1 MASAGQTPHNSGMQA
16 ILGIAVLLGLA
27 WLVSENRRRLDWR
40 MLATALAMQF
50 ALAALLLKAP
60 VLSEMLLAVNG
71 LVRAVEQA
79 TQAGTGFV
87 FGYLGGG
94 AVPFEISVESALYLL
109 AFRVLPQI
117 LVFSVLVA
125 ILWHWRVLPTVIR
138 AFGGV
143 LRRVLGVG
151 GAVGTAGAASVF
163 LGMAESPLVIRAYL
177 AKLTRSELFSVMTCG
192 MATIAGSIMVLYA
205 SVLQEVIAGALG
217 HILVASVINVIGA
230 ILISRLMIPMDGATG
245 ADEAAVTLSYAG
257 TMDAITRGTTDGL
270 RLAMN
275 VGAMLVVLVSLVALV
290 NLGLSNFNVGGSAL
304 TLERTMGWGFA
315 PVAWLIGIP
324 WNEAQAA
331 GGLLGTKLV
340 LNELVAYLQLAAL
353 APAELSSHSRL
364 ILTYALCGFTNFG
377 SLGILIGGLSALV
390 PEKRPEFLDLGYKT
404 LISGTLVSCLTGAI
418 IGLVGRL

>member
-1 MASAGQTPHNSGMQA
+1 MQA

-27 WLVSENRRRLDWR
+27 WLVSENRRELDWR
-40 MLATALAMQF
+40 MLVTALAMQF

-94 AVPFEISVESALYLL
+94 PAPFEVNVESALYLFS
-109 AFRVLPQI
+109 FRVLPQI
-117 LVFSVLVA
+117 LVFSALVA
-125 ILWHWRVLPTVIR
+125 ILWHWRILPAVIR
-138 AFGGV
+138 AFGAV
-143 LRRVLGVG
+143 LRRTLGVG
-151 GAVGTAGAASVF
+151 GAVGTAAAASLF
-163 LGMAESPLVIRAYL
+163 LGMAEAPLVIRAYL

-205 SVLQEVIAGALG
+205 SVLRDVIDGALG

-230 ILISRLMIPMDGATG
+230 ILISRLMIPMDGATD
-245 ADEAAVTLSYAG
+245 ADETAVELSYAG
-257 TMDAITRGTTDGL
+257 TMDAITRGTADGL
-270 RLAMN
+270 RLALYI
-275 VGAMLVVLVSLVALV
+275 GAMLIVLVSLVALV
-290 NLGLSNFNVGGSAL
+290 NIGLSNLQVGGAAL
-304 TLERTMGWGFA
+304 TLERAMGWVFA
-315 PVAWLIGIP
+315 PVAWLIGVP
-324 WNEAQAA
+324 WSEAQAA
-331 GGLLGTKLV
+331 GSLLGTKLV
-340 LNELVAYLQLAAL
+340 LNELVAYLQLTAL
-353 APAELSSHSRL
+353 EPAQFSDQSRL

-390 PEKRPEFLDLGYKT
+390 PERRPDFLDLGSKT

>member
-1 MASAGQTPHNSGMQA
+1 MQA

-27 WLVSENRRRLDWR
+27 WLVSENRREFDWR
-40 MLATALAMQF
+40 MLVTALAMQF

-94 AVPFEISVESALYLL
+94 PAPFEVNVESALYLFS
-109 AFRVLPQI
+109 FRVLPQI
-117 LVFSVLVA
+117 LVFSALVA
-125 ILWHWRVLPTVIR
+125 ILWHWRILPAVIR
-138 AFGGV
+138 AFGAV
-143 LRRVLGVG
+143 LRRTLGVG
-151 GAVGTAGAASVF
+151 GAVGTAAAASLF
-163 LGMAESPLVIRAYL
+163 LGMAEAPLVIRAYL

-205 SVLQEVIAGALG
+205 SVLRDVIDGALG

-230 ILISRLMIPMDGATG
+230 ILISRLMIPMDGATD
-245 ADEAAVTLSYAG
+245 ADETAVELSYAG
-257 TMDAITRGTTDGL
+257 TMDAITRGTADGL
-270 RLAMN
+270 RLALYI
-275 VGAMLVVLVSLVALV
+275 GAMLIVLVSLVALV
-290 NLGLSNFNVGGSAL
+290 NIGLSNLQVGGAAL
-304 TLERTMGWGFA
+304 TLERAMGWVFA
-315 PVAWLIGIP
+315 PVAWLIGVP
-324 WNEAQAA
+324 WSEAQAA
-331 GGLLGTKLV
+331 GSLLGTKLV
-340 LNELVAYLQLAAL
+340 LNELVAYLQLTAL
-353 APAELSSHSRL
+353 EPAQFSDQSRL

-390 PEKRPEFLDLGYKT
+390 PERRPDFLDLGSKT

>member
-1 MASAGQTPHNSGMQA
+1 MQA

-27 WLVSENRRRLDWR
+27 WLVSENRRELDWR
-40 MLATALAMQF
+40 MLVTALAMQF

-94 AVPFEISVESALYLL
+94 PAPFEVNVESALYLFS
-109 AFRVLPQI
+109 FRVLPQI
-117 LVFSVLVA
+117 LVFSALVA
-125 ILWHWRVLPTVIR
+125 ILWHWRILPVIIR
-138 AFGGV
+138 AFGAV
-143 LRRVLGVG
+143 LRRTLGVG
-151 GAVGTAGAASVF
+151 GAVGTAAAASLF
-163 LGMAESPLVIRAYL
+163 LGMAEAPLVIRAYL

-205 SVLQEVIAGALG
+205 SVLRDVIDGALG

-230 ILISRLMIPMDGATG
+230 ILISRLMIPMDGATD
-245 ADEAAVTLSYAG
+245 ADETAVELSYAG
-257 TMDAITRGTTDGL
+257 TMDAITRGTADGL
-270 RLAMN
+270 RLALYI
-275 VGAMLVVLVSLVALV
+275 GAMLIVLVSLVALV
-290 NLGLSNFNVGGSAL
+290 NIGLSNFQVGGAAL
-304 TLERTMGWGFA
+304 TLERAMGWVFA
-315 PVAWLIGIP
+315 PVAWLIGVP
-324 WNEAQAA
+324 WSEAQAA
-331 GGLLGTKLV
+331 GSLLGTKLV
-340 LNELVAYLQLAAL
+340 LNELVAYLQLTAL
-353 APAELSSHSRL
+353 EPAQFSDQSRL

-390 PEKRPEFLDLGYKT
+390 PERRPDFLDLGSKA

>member
-1 MASAGQTPHNSGMQA
+1 MQA

-27 WLVSENRRRLDWR
+27 WLVSENRRELDWR
-40 MLATALAMQF
+40 MLVTALAMQF
-50 ALAALLLKAP
+50 ALAALLLRAP

-94 AVPFEISVESALYLL
+94 PAPFEVNVESALYLFS
-109 AFRVLPQI
+109 FRVLPQI
-117 LVFSVLVA
+117 LVFSALVA
-125 ILWHWRVLPTVIR
+125 ILWHWRILPVIIR
-138 AFGGV
+138 AFGAV
-143 LRRVLGVG
+143 LRRTLGVG
-151 GAVGTAGAASVF
+151 GAVGTAAAASLF
-163 LGMAESPLVIRAYL
+163 LGMAEAPLVIRAYL

-205 SVLQEVIAGALG
+205 SVLRDVIDGALG

-230 ILISRLMIPMDGATG
+230 ILISRLMIPMDGATD
-245 ADEAAVTLSYAG
+245 ADETAVELSYAG
-257 TMDAITRGTTDGL
+257 TMDAVTRGTADGL
-270 RLAMN
+270 RLALYI
-275 VGAMLVVLVSLVALV
+275 GAMLIVLVSLVALV
-290 NLGLSNFNVGGSAL
+290 NIGLSNFQVGGAAL
-304 TLERTMGWGFA
+304 TLERAMGWMFA
-315 PVAWLIGIP
+315 PVAWLIGVP
-324 WNEAQAA
+324 WSEAQAA
-331 GGLLGTKLV
+331 GSLLGTKLV
-340 LNELVAYLQLAAL
+340 LNELVAYLQLTAL
-353 APAELSSHSRL
+353 EPTQFSDQSRL

-390 PEKRPEFLDLGYKT
+390 PERRPDFLDLGSKT

>member
-1 MASAGQTPHNSGMQA
+1 MQA

-27 WLVSENRRRLDWR
+27 WLVSENRRGLDWR
-40 MLATALAMQF
+40 MLVTALAMQF

-60 VLSEMLLAVNG
+60 VLSDMLLAVNG

-94 AVPFEISVESALYLL
+94 PVPFEVNVESALYLFS
-109 AFRVLPQI
+109 FRVLPQI
-117 LVFSVLVA
+117 LVFSALVA
-125 ILWHWRVLPTVIR
+125 ILWHWRILPAVIR
-138 AFGGV
+138 AFGAV
-143 LRRVLGVG
+143 LRRTLGVG
-151 GAVGTAGAASVF
+151 GAVGTAAAASLF
-163 LGMAESPLVIRAYL
+163 LGMAEAPLVIRAYL

-205 SVLQEVIAGALG
+205 SVLRDVIDGALG

-230 ILISRLMIPMDGATG
+230 ILISRLMIPMDAATD
-245 ADEAAVTLSYAG
+245 ADETAVELSYAG
-257 TMDAITRGTTDGL
+257 TMDAITRGTADGL
-270 RLAMN
+270 RLALYI
-275 VGAMLVVLVSLVALV
+275 GAMLIVLVSLVALV
-290 NLGLSNFNVGGSAL
+290 NIGLSNFQVGGAAL
-304 TLERTMGWGFA
+304 TLERAMGWVFA
-315 PVAWLIGIP
+315 PVAWLIGVP
-324 WNEAQAA
+324 WSEAQAA
-331 GGLLGTKLV
+331 GSLLGTKLV
-340 LNELVAYLQLAAL
+340 LNELVAYLQLTAL
-353 APAELSSHSRL
+353 EPAQFSDQSRL

-390 PEKRPEFLDLGYKT
+390 PERRPDFLDLGSKT

>member
-1 MASAGQTPHNSGMQA
+1 MQA

-27 WLVSENRRRLDWR
+27 WLVSENRRELDWR
-40 MLATALAMQF
+40 MLVTALAMQF
-50 ALAALLLKAP
+50 ALAALLLRAP

-94 AVPFEISVESALYLL
+94 PAPFEVNVESALYLFS
-109 AFRVLPQI
+109 FRVLPQI
-117 LVFSVLVA
+117 LVFSALVA
-125 ILWHWRVLPTVIR
+125 ILWHWRILPAVIR
-138 AFGGV
+138 AFGTV
-143 LRRVLGVG
+143 LRRTLGVG
-151 GAVGTAGAASVF
+151 GAVGTAAAASLF
-163 LGMAESPLVIRAYL
+163 LGMAEAPLVIRAYL

-205 SVLQEVIAGALG
+205 SVLRDVIDGALG

-230 ILISRLMIPMDGATG
+230 ILISRLMIPMDGATD
-245 ADEAAVTLSYAG
+245 ADETAVELSYAG
-257 TMDAITRGTTDGL
+257 TMDAITRGTADGL
-270 RLAMN
+270 RLALYI
-275 VGAMLVVLVSLVALV
+275 GAMLIVLVSLVALV
-290 NLGLSNFNVGGSAL
+290 NIGLSNLQVGGAAL
-304 TLERTMGWGFA
+304 TLERAMGWVFA
-315 PVAWLIGIP
+315 PVAWLIGVP
-324 WNEAQAA
+324 WSEAQAA
-331 GGLLGTKLV
+331 GSLLGTKLV
-340 LNELVAYLQLAAL
+340 LNELVAYLQLTAL
-353 APAELSSHSRL
+353 EPAQFSDQSRL

-390 PEKRPEFLDLGYKT
+390 PERRPDFLDLGSKT

>member
-1 MASAGQTPHNSGMQA
+1 MQA
-16 ILGIAVLLGLA
+16 ILGIAALLGLA
-27 WLVSENRRRLDWR
+27 WLVSENRRELDWR
-40 MLATALAMQF
+40 MLVTALAMQF

-94 AVPFEISVESALYLL
+94 PAPFEVNVESALYLFS
-109 AFRVLPQI
+109 FRVLPQI
-117 LVFSVLVA
+117 LVFSALVA
-125 ILWHWRVLPTVIR
+125 ILWHWRILPAVIR
-138 AFGGV
+138 AFGAV
-143 LRRVLGVG
+143 LRRTLGVG
-151 GAVGTAGAASVF
+151 GAVGTAAAASLF
-163 LGMAESPLVIRAYL
+163 LGMAEAPLVIRAYL

-205 SVLQEVIAGALG
+205 SVLRDVIDGALG

-230 ILISRLMIPMDGATG
+230 ILISRLMIPMDGATD
-245 ADEAAVTLSYAG
+245 ADETAVELSYAG
-257 TMDAITRGTTDGL
+257 TMDAVTRGTADGL
-270 RLAMN
+270 RLALYI
-275 VGAMLVVLVSLVALV
+275 GAMLIVLVSLVALV
-290 NLGLSNFNVGGSAL
+290 NIGLSNFQVGGAAL
-304 TLERTMGWGFA
+304 TLERAMGWVFA
-315 PVAWLIGIP
+315 PVAWLIGVP
-324 WNEAQAA
+324 WSEAQAA
-331 GGLLGTKLV
+331 GSLLGTKLV
-340 LNELVAYLQLAAL
+340 LNELVAYLQLTAL
-353 APAELSSHSRL
+353 EPAEFSDQSRL

-390 PEKRPEFLDLGYKT
+390 PERRPDFLDLGSKT

>member
-1 MASAGQTPHNSGMQA
+1 MQA

-27 WLVSENRRRLDWR
+27 WLLSEDRKGLDWR

-94 AVPFEISVESALYLL
+94 AAPFEVNVENALYLF

-125 ILWHWRVLPTVIR
+125 ILWHWRILPTLIR
-138 AFGGV
+138 AFGAV
-143 LRRVLGVG
+143 LRRALGVG

-205 SVLQEVIAGALG
+205 SVLQGVIDGALG

-230 ILISRLMIPMDGATG
+230 ILISRLMIPMAGATA
-245 ADEAAVTLSYAG
+245 ADEAAVALSYAG
-257 TMDAITRGTTDGL
+257 TMDAITRGTADGL

-275 VGAMLVVLVSLVALV
+275 VGAMLIVLVSLVALV
-290 NLGLSNFNVGGSAL
+290 NLGLSNFTVGGSAL
-304 TLERTMGWGFA
+304 TLERAMGWGFA
-315 PVAWLIGIP
+315 PVAWLIGVP
-324 WNEAQAA
+324 WSEAQTA

-353 APAELSSHSRL
+353 GQAELSGHSRL

-390 PEKRPEFLDLGYKT
+390 PDRRSDFLDLGSKT

>member
-1 MASAGQTPHNSGMQA
+1 MQA

-27 WLVSENRRRLDWR
+27 WLVSENRREFDWR
-40 MLATALAMQF
+40 MLVTALAMQF

-94 AVPFEISVESALYLL
+94 PAPFEVNVESALYLFS
-109 AFRVLPQI
+109 FRVLPQI
-117 LVFSVLVA
+117 LVFSALVA
-125 ILWHWRVLPTVIR
+125 ILWHWRILPAVIR
-138 AFGGV
+138 AFGAV
-143 LRRVLGVG
+143 LRRTLGVG
-151 GAVGTAGAASVF
+151 GAVGTAAAASLF
-163 LGMAESPLVIRAYL
+163 LGMAEAPLVIRAYL

-205 SVLQEVIAGALG
+205 SVLRDVIDGALG

-230 ILISRLMIPMDGATG
+230 ILISRLMIPMDGATD
-245 ADEAAVTLSYAG
+245 ADETAVELSYAG
-257 TMDAITRGTTDGL
+257 TMDAVTRGTADGL
-270 RLAMN
+270 RLALYI
-275 VGAMLVVLVSLVALV
+275 GAMLIVLVSLVALV
-290 NLGLSNFNVGGSAL
+290 NIGLSNFQVGGAAL
-304 TLERTMGWGFA
+304 TLERAMGWIFA
-315 PVAWLIGIP
+315 PVAWLIGVP
-324 WNEAQAA
+324 WSEAQAA
-331 GGLLGTKLV
+331 GSLLGTKLV
-340 LNELVAYLQLAAL
+340 LNELVAYLQLTAL
-353 APAELSSHSRL
+353 EPTQFSDQSRL

-390 PEKRPEFLDLGYKT
+390 PERRPDFLDLGSKT

>member
-1 MASAGQTPHNSGMQA
+1 MQA

-27 WLVSENRRRLDWR
+27 WLVSENRRDLDWR
-40 MLATALAMQF
+40 MLVTALAMQF

-60 VLSEMLLAVNG
+60 VLSEMLLADNG

-94 AVPFEISVESALYLL
+94 PAPFEVNVESALYLFS
-109 AFRVLPQI
+109 FRVLPQI
-117 LVFSVLVA
+117 LVFSALVA
-125 ILWHWRVLPTVIR
+125 ILWHWRILPVIIR
-138 AFGGV
+138 AFGAV
-143 LRRVLGVG
+143 LRRTLGVG
-151 GAVGTAGAASVF
+151 GAVGTAAAASLF
-163 LGMAESPLVIRAYL
+163 LGMAEAPLVIRAYL

-205 SVLQEVIAGALG
+205 SVLRDVIDGALG

-230 ILISRLMIPMDGATG
+230 VLISRLMIPMDGATD
-245 ADEAAVTLSYAG
+245 ADETAVTLSYAG
-257 TMDAITRGTTDGL
+257 TMDAITRGTADGL
-270 RLAMN
+270 RLALYI
-275 VGAMLVVLVSLVALV
+275 GAMLIVLVSLVALV
-290 NLGLSNFNVGGSAL
+290 NLGLSNLQVGGAAL
-304 TLERTMGWGFA
+304 TLERAMGWVFA
-315 PVAWLIGIP
+315 PVAWLIGVP
-324 WNEAQAA
+324 WSEAQAA
-331 GGLLGTKLV
+331 GSLLGTKLV
-340 LNELVAYLQLAAL
+340 LNELVAYLQLSAL
-353 APAELSSHSRL
+353 EPAEFSDQSRL

-390 PEKRPEFLDLGYKT
+390 PERRPDFLDLGSKT

>member
-1 MASAGQTPHNSGMQA
+1 MQA

-27 WLVSENRRRLDWR
+27 WLVSENRRGLDWR
-40 MLATALAMQF
+40 MLVTALAMQF

-60 VLSEMLLAVNG
+60 VLSELLLAVNG

-94 AVPFEISVESALYLL
+94 PVPFEVNVESALYLFS
-109 AFRVLPQI
+109 FRVLPQI
-117 LVFSVLVA
+117 LVFSALVA
-125 ILWHWRVLPTVIR
+125 ILWHWRILPAVIR
-138 AFGGV
+138 AFGAV
-143 LRRVLGVG
+143 LRRTLGVG
-151 GAVGTAGAASVF
+151 GAVGTAAAASLF
-163 LGMAESPLVIRAYL
+163 LGMAEAPLVIRAYL

-205 SVLQEVIAGALG
+205 SVLRDVIDGALG

-230 ILISRLMIPMDGATG
+230 ILISRLMIPMDGATD
-245 ADEAAVTLSYAG
+245 ADEAAVELSYAG
-257 TMDAITRGTTDGL
+257 TMDAITRGTADGL
-270 RLAMN
+270 RLALYI
-275 VGAMLVVLVSLVALV
+275 GAMLIVLVSLVALV
-290 NLGLSNFNVGGSAL
+290 NIGLSNLQVGGAAL
-304 TLERTMGWGFA
+304 TLERAMGWVFA
-315 PVAWLIGIP
+315 PVAWLIGVP
-324 WNEAQAA
+324 WSEAQA
-331 GGLLGTKLV
+331 GGSLLGTKLV
-340 LNELVAYLQLAAL
+340 LNELVAYLQLTAL
-353 APAELSSHSRL
+353 EPAEFSDQSRL

-390 PEKRPEFLDLGYKT
+390 PERRPDFLDLGSKT

>member
-1 MASAGQTPHNSGMQA
+1 MQA

-27 WLVSENRRRLDWR
+27 WLVSENRRELDWR
-40 MLATALAMQF
+40 MLVTALAMQF

-94 AVPFEISVESALYLL
+94 PAPFEVNVESALYLFS
-109 AFRVLPQI
+109 FRVLPQI
-117 LVFSVLVA
+117 LVFSALVA
-125 ILWHWRVLPTVIR
+125 ILWHWRILPVIIR
-138 AFGGV
+138 AFGAV
-143 LRRVLGVG
+143 LRRTLGVG
-151 GAVGTAGAASVF
+151 GAVGTAAAASLF
-163 LGMAESPLVIRAYL
+163 LGMAEAPLVIRAYL

-205 SVLQEVIAGALG
+205 SVLRDVIDGALG

-230 ILISRLMIPMDGATG
+230 ILISRLMIPMDGATD
-245 ADEAAVTLSYAG
+245 ADETAVELSYAG
-257 TMDAITRGTTDGL
+257 TMDAITRGTADGL
-270 RLAMN
+270 RLALYI
-275 VGAMLVVLVSLVALV
+275 GAMLIVLVSLVALV
-290 NLGLSNFNVGGSAL
+290 NIGLSNFQVGGAAL
-304 TLERTMGWGFA
+304 TLERAMGWVFA
-315 PVAWLIGIP
+315 PVAWLIGVP
-324 WNEAQAA
+324 WSEAQAA
-331 GGLLGTKLV
+331 GSLLGTKLV
-340 LNELVAYLQLAAL
+340 LNELVAYLQLTAL
-353 APAELSSHSRL
+353 EPAQFSDQSRL

-390 PEKRPEFLDLGYKT
+390 PERRPDFLDLGSKT

>member
-1 MASAGQTPHNSGMQA
+1 MQA

-27 WLVSENRRRLDWR
+27 WLVSENRRGLDWR
-40 MLATALAMQF
+40 MLVTALAMQF

-60 VLSEMLLAVNG
+60 VLSDMLLAVNG

-94 AVPFEISVESALYLL
+94 PVPFEVNVESALYLFS
-109 AFRVLPQI
+109 FRVLPQI
-117 LVFSVLVA
+117 LVFSALVA
-125 ILWHWRVLPTVIR
+125 ILWHWRILPAVIR
-138 AFGGV
+138 AFGAV
-143 LRRVLGVG
+143 LRRTLGVG
-151 GAVGTAGAASVF
+151 GAVGTAAAASLF
-163 LGMAESPLVIRAYL
+163 LGMAEAPLVIRAYL

-205 SVLQEVIAGALG
+205 SVLRDVIDGALG

-230 ILISRLMIPMDGATG
+230 ILISRLMIPMDAATD
-245 ADEAAVTLSYAG
+245 ADETAVELSYAG
-257 TMDAITRGTTDGL
+257 TMDAITRGTADGL
-270 RLAMN
+270 RLALYI
-275 VGAMLVVLVSLVALV
+275 GAMLIVLVSLVALV
-290 NLGLSNFNVGGSAL
+290 NIGLSNFQVGGAAL
-304 TLERTMGWGFA
+304 TLERAMGWVFA
-315 PVAWLIGIP
+315 PVAWLIGVP
-324 WNEAQAA
+324 WSEAQAA
-331 GGLLGTKLV
+331 GSLLGTKLV
-340 LNELVAYLQLAAL
+340 LNELVAYLQLTAL
-353 APAELSSHSRL
+353 EPAEFSDQSRL

-390 PEKRPEFLDLGYKT
+390 PERRPDFLDLGSRT